1 MSTDFQIPLG
11 LSGVLAAIACLVGGA
26 AWFADGY
33 RVLRLRR
40 AFSSLRERTL
50 TDTSEGLVRLC
61 GTVTLAS
68 PLFSPLGNRPCA
80 GFSLEVLSAAD
91 AVSGV
96 VREQRPFTLACGEH
110 RAHVEA
116 SEGEWSLPVTI
127 EREVAAGETL
137 GAALEAL
144 LARHEELAWLRGRAV
159 ALRLVERALL
169 PGATVTVIAEAQ
181 RVSESAMLPE
191 AAIES
196 VRTGTDGDAFAVT
209 ADVAPVAGAVMWRLE
224 SPEGFA
230 AQVMADGV
238 SGPLRLPSAWRTLG
252 GALGPALALAG
263 LLYLARV
270 AGAAIAPGS

>member
-40 AFSSLRERTL
+40 AFSGLRERPL
-50 TDTSEGLVRLC
+50 ADANEGLVRVR
-61 GTVTLAS
+61 GTVALAS

-80 GFSLEVLSAAD
+80 GFSLEVSSASDALS
-91 AVSGV
+91 GI
-96 VREQRPFTLACGEH
+96 VRVHRPFALESGEE

-116 SEGEWSLPVTI
+116 GDGDWRLPVTH
-127 EREVAAGETL
+127 EREVAAGEPL

-144 LARHEELAWLRGRAV
+144 LARHEELSWLRRRGV

-169 PGATVTVIAEAQ
+169 PGAVVTVIAQAQ
-181 RVSESAMLPE
+181 RVVE
-191 AAIES
+191 AATVTAIEWA
-196 VRTGTDGDAFAVT
+196 RTGTDGAAFAAAVE
-209 ADVAPVAGAVMWRLE
+209 AAPATEAVVWRLD
-224 SPEGFA
+224 SPDGFA
-230 AQVMADGV
+230 AQVMAEDEGA
-238 SGPLRLPSAWRTLG
+238 STRLPSSWRTLG
-252 GALGPALALAG
+252 GVLGPALALAG

-270 AGAAIAPGS
+270 AGASLAAGS